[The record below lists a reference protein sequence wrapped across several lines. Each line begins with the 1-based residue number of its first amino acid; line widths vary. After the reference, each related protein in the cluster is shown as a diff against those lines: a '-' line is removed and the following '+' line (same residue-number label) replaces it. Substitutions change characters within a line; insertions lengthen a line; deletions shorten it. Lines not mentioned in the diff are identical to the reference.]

1 MKAKMVDE
9 LSYGWVGNVGKK
21 CKKGKIAFLS
31 AIQKWRTAGNVGKK
45 GKKIIFQL

>member
-9 LSYGWVGNVGKK
+9 LSYGWVGKVGKK

-31 AIQKWRTAGNVGKK
+31 AIQKWGTAGNIRNK
-45 GKKIIFQL
+45 GKKIII